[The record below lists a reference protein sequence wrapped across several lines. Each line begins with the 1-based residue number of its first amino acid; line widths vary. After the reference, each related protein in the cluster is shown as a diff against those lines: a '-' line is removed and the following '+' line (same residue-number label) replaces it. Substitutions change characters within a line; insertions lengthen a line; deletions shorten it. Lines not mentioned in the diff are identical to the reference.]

1 MEPGE
6 VQSTGSGGAARFDPG
21 ARHAGEAEMIDN
33 IDKLR
38 CIEREINMR
47 KAVYPKWVAA
57 KRLSQEKADREI
69 SVMEAIKEDYLKGVM
84 HK

>member
-1 MEPGE
+1 
-6 VQSTGSGGAARFDPG
+6 
-21 ARHAGEAEMIDN
+21 MIDN

-38 CIEREINMR
+38 CIEREIKMR

-69 SVMEAIKEDYLKGVM
+69 AVMEAIKEDYMKGVM

>member
-1 MEPGE
+1 
-6 VQSTGSGGAARFDPG
+6 
-21 ARHAGEAEMIDN
+21 MIDN

-69 SVMEAIKEDYLKGVM
+69 AVMEAIKEDYLKGAM